1 MLEWRDGMG
10 TVAGKNSIS
19 IDSLEHLTGD
29 EKKAISEIKE
39 RVIGVAGSR
48 LKGLYV
54 FGSKARGDYD
64 AESDVDVAILV
75 DDLDNPM
82 KRRII
87 DIVVEVETRYLVIIS
102 SLVLSWKE
110 FSHLLERERRL
121 ALDIEKEGIPI

>member
-1 MLEWRDGMG
+1 MNKI
-10 TVAGKNSIS
+10 AGENSIS
-19 IDSLEHLTGD
+19 IDGLEHLTGD
-29 EKKAISEIKE
+29 EKKAVAEIRE
-39 RVIGVAGSR
+39 RVNGLVGSR

-64 AESDVDVAILV
+64 AESDVDLAILV
-75 DDLDNPM
+75 DDLDKPM

-87 DIVVEVETRYLVIIS
+87 DIVVEVETRYIVVIS

>member
-1 MLEWRDGMG
+1 MEKLAAE
-10 TVAGKNSIS
+10 NSIS

-29 EKKAISEIKE
+29 EKKAVAEIRE
-39 RVIGVAGSR
+39 RVNGLVGSR
-48 LKGLYV
+48 LKALYV

-64 AESDVDVAILV
+64 AESDVDLAILV

-87 DIVVEVETRYLVIIS
+87 DIVVEVETRYIVVIS

-121 ALDIEKEGIPI
+121 ALDIQKEGIPI

>member
-1 MLEWRDGMG
+1 MD
-10 TVAGKNSIS
+10 TVAAENSIS

-29 EKKAISEIKE
+29 EKKAVAEIRE
-39 RVIGVAGSR
+39 RVNGLVGSR

-64 AESDVDVAILV
+64 AESDVDLAILV

-87 DIVVEVETRYLVIIS
+87 DIVVEVETRYIVVIS

-110 FSHLLERERRL
+110 FSHLLDRERRL

>member
-1 MLEWRDGMG
+1 MNKI
-10 TVAGKNSIS
+10 AGKNSIS

-29 EKKAISEIKE
+29 EKKAVAEIRE
-39 RVIGVAGSR
+39 RVNGLVGSR

-64 AESDVDVAILV
+64 PESDVDLAILV

-87 DIVVEVETRYLVIIS
+87 DIVVEVETRYIVVIS

>member
-1 MLEWRDGMG
+1 MDTL
-10 TVAGKNSIS
+10 AGKNSIS

-29 EKKAISEIKE
+29 EKKAVAEIRE
-39 RVIGVAGSR
+39 RVNSLVGSR

-64 AESDVDVAILV
+64 AESDVDLAILV
-75 DDLDNPM
+75 DDLDKPM

-87 DIVVEVETRYLVIIS
+87 DIVVEVETRYIVVIS

>member
-1 MLEWRDGMG
+1 MDTLPVE
-10 TVAGKNSIS
+10 NSIS

-29 EKKAISEIKE
+29 EKKAVAEIRE
-39 RVIGVAGSR
+39 RLNGLVGSR

-64 AESDVDVAILV
+64 AESDVDLAILV

-87 DIVVEVETRYLVIIS
+87 DIVVEVETRYIVVIS

-121 ALDIEKEGIPI
+121 ALDIQKEGIPI